1 MAMPR
6 QPRILVVD
14 DQPQIVALY
23 SRALERAGYKA
34 QPAVTAEAALAA
46 VRLTPPDAI
55 LVDLNMPYING
66 MGLLYRVRAVHPDL
80 PVALITGAANIDD
93 QTLRDVRALR
103 AGLHFKPLSNTELVH
118 VAEDLVGASYASLI
132 ERAC

>member
-1 MAMPR
+1 MAIPR
-6 QPRILVVD
+6 QPRILVID

-23 SRALERAGYKA
+23 SRALEQAGYKA
-34 QPAVTAEAALAA
+34 QVAVTAEAALAV
-46 VRLTPPDAI
+46 VRMTPPDAI

-66 MGLLYRVRAVHPDL
+66 MGLLYRVRQAYPDM
-80 PVALITGAANIDD
+80 PMALITGAPIDD
-93 QTLRDVRALR
+93 QTLNEVQALH

-118 VAEDLVGASYASLI
+118 VAEDLVGASHASLI